1 MADDID
7 PTDSPAE
14 LDRLAQECKILATE
28 NQELLAECSQM
39 TEQLQSLERQCRE
52 TENRRRAEGHAG
64 REKISALEIESHRLL
79 LALKE
84 RDAEIEAIHRTKIF
98 RYTARLR
105 GLYGIVRRRAGGAPV
120 PGPPEAEDRS
130 YSRWVEAFDI
140 IDGSTR
146 DAIRRRV
153 DLLPEK
159 PLVSIIFPVYNTA
172 ERHLSAAIESVLGQI
187 YPHWELC
194 VADDAS
200 TEPHVAAVL
209 ARYADRD
216 PRIKVT
222 TRPDNGHISAAS
234 NTALEMASGAWVTPL
249 DHDDLLTEHA
259 LALAMLA
266 AHENPDAQVIYSD
279 EDKIDDAGRRC
290 LPNFKPDF
298 DPLLLLGQ
306 NYLTHLLFV
315 RRPLVVAAG
324 GYRLGYEGSQDWDLI
339 LRVTEGLEPSQIVH
353 IPHVL
358 YHWRA
363 HDQSTSSLVSAKP
376 YAVDAGQRAVVD
388 HLARR
393 GLEADVTRVP
403 WLGHN
408 RVTWHLPEAP
418 PLVSI
423 IIATRDG
430 DLLARCI
437 DSLLA
442 FTSYPNFE
450 IVVVDNGS
458 EKFATLDYLREH
470 EHDVTVIRD
479 DRPFNFSALNN
490 AAVERTSGRVLCLLN
505 DDTEVIAEEWLTEM
519 VGHLLQPGVGAVG
532 AKLYYPDGRIQHGG
546 VIVGIGAVAGH
557 AHRMSD
563 RLSPGYC
570 GRLLSAQNF
579 SAVTGACMLVRRQA
593 WEEVGG
599 LDEENL
605 AIAFNDVDF
614 GLRLRRAGWRVVW
627 TPHATLY
634 HHESVSR
641 GSDTVDARAH
651 GYGQEV
657 DFMQRQWGPAM
668 RRDPCYNPNLTA
680 DSEDFA
686 LAWPPRVSYR

>member
-1 MADDID
+1 
-7 PTDSPAE
+7 
-14 LDRLAQECKILATE
+14 
-28 NQELLAECSQM
+28 
-39 TEQLQSLERQCRE
+39 
-52 TENRRRAEGHAG
+52 
-64 REKISALEIESHRLL
+64 
-79 LALKE
+79 
-84 RDAEIEAIHRTKIF
+84 
-98 RYTARLR
+98 
-105 GLYGIVRRRAGGAPV
+105 
-120 PGPPEAEDRS
+120 
-130 YSRWVEAFDI
+130 
-140 IDGSTR
+140 
-146 DAIRRRV
+146 
-153 DLLPEK
+153 
-159 PLVSIIFPVYNTA
+159 
-172 ERHLSAAIESVLGQI
+172 
-187 YPHWELC
+187 
-194 VADDAS
+194 
-200 TEPHVAAVL
+200 
-209 ARYADRD
+209 
-216 PRIKVT
+216 
-222 TRPDNGHISAAS
+222 
-234 NTALEMASGAWVTPL
+234 
-249 DHDDLLTEHA
+249 
-259 LALAMLA
+259 
-266 AHENPDAQVIYSD
+266 
-279 EDKIDDAGRRC
+279 
-290 LPNFKPDF
+290 
-298 DPLLLLGQ
+298 
-306 NYLTHLLFV
+306 
-315 RRPLVVAAG
+315 
-324 GYRLGYEGSQDWDLI
+324 
-339 LRVTEGLEPSQIVH
+339 
-353 IPHVL
+353 
-358 YHWRA
+358 
-363 HDQSTSSLVSAKP
+363 
-376 YAVDAGQRAVVD
+376 
-388 HLARR
+388 
-393 GLEADVTRVP
+393 
-403 WLGHN
+403 
-408 RVTWHLPEAP
+408 
-418 PLVSI
+418 
-423 IIATRDG
+423 
-430 DLLARCI
+430 
-437 DSLLA
+437 
-442 FTSYPNFE
+442 
-450 IVVVDNGS
+450 
-458 EKFATLDYLREH
+458 
-470 EHDVTVIRD
+470 VTVIRD